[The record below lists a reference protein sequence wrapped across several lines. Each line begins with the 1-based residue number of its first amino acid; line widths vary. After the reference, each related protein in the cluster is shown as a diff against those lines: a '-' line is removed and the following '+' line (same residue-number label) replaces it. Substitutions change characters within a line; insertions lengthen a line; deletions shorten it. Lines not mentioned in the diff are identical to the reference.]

1 MANMDPVPDSKMPTA
16 NAESQPS
23 PAADLDDDLALVG
36 ACKYGDIAAFE
47 QLLKRYDQK
56 LPRIAQ
62 NVTHDFTDAQKVVQE
77 AFSQGYQKL
86 NQFRETARFS
96 SWLTRV
102 TLNESFI
109 KVRKLSPARELLVE
123 DLELES
129 ESLPSGMTNWAPN
142 TEELCPASELARILR
157 KCLDE
162 LNPHLRVV
170 FVLREIEELPI
181 NETAEVLNLTP
192 IAVRARLL
200 RARLHLRDRLS
211 KYFAK

>member
-1 MANMDPVPDSKMPTA
+1 MANMDPIPDSKMPTA
-16 NAESQPS
+16 TAESQPS
-23 PAADLDDDLALVG
+23 PAADRDDDLALVG
-36 ACKYGDIAAFE
+36 ARKYGDIAAFE
-47 QLLKRYDQK
+47 QLLERYDQK

-62 NVTHDFTDAQKVVQE
+62 NVTHDFTGAQKVVQE

-86 NQFRETARFS
+86 KEFRETARFS
-96 SWLTRV
+96 SWLTRI

-109 KVRKLSPARELLVE
+109 KVRKLSLARELLVE

-142 TEELCPASELARILR
+142 TEEPCPASELAKILR

>member
-16 NAESQPS
+16 TAESQPS

-96 SWLTRV
+96 SWLTRI

-109 KVRKLSPARELLVE
+109 KVRKLSLARDLPVG

-129 ESLPSGMTNWAPN
+129 DSLPSDMTNWAPN